1 MQRWRSS
8 EKFIYGSA
16 VAKAYTGYVSYLL
29 DPLAATRGK
38 CKNTHDRVSVL
49 QDSTLISKDAPRHA
63 TAQGRAEIYDA
74 NSGDRDTVEKIMLF
88 DASKIVNDLIDD

>member
-8 EKFIYGSA
+8 EKLICGSA

-38 CKNTHDRVSVL
+38 CRNTQERESVL
-49 QDSTLISKDAPRHA
+49 HDSTLTSNDAPRHA
-63 TAQGRAEIYDA
+63 TAHGRADICDA
-74 NSGDRDTVEKIMLF
+74 NSGDRETEEKIMLL
-88 DASKIVNDLIDD
+88 DASRIVNVLIDD